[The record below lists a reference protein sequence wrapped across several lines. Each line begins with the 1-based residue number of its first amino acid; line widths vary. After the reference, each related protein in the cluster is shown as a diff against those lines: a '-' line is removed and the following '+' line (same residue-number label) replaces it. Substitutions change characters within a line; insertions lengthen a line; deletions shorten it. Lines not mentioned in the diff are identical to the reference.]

1 MDRVLSFFKTIF
13 KIIIFA
19 ASGIIFV
26 LRPADIL
33 GAESHEVG
41 IVTANKLNVRPAP
54 TIMNSPL
61 ELIKKGEKVRILEH
75 LNGWLKISHQG
86 RVGYIRN
93 LKQYI
98 HIISISPTAKNKE
111 NEENGENDGDIN
123 PLSKEAENINREIEK
138 GRHKVLTFTRE
149 ESAIV
154 NRLNDIDLALNQAR
168 KQVSALRFELAALRD
183 KSIETTR
190 ASDDLKKRIEADEE
204 YIFKRLSALY
214 KMNWLGSIY
223 VLASAQSMYELFKRK
238 KSMEI
243 ILAYDEK
250 IRQNLLDNKAK
261 LQQFLVRLNS
271 QKIEKLSLEAGLKK
285 QIAIMSDERVKRSSI
300 LVGIRNKRSLE
311 LALLESLN
319 QAAANLNG
327 AVKSLNIEVGPLKQ
341 NKNISTKSFSALKG
355 LLNMPVKGKIVVHF
369 GPHKNKK
376 LNMVNFQSGIEIKAD
391 RGEPIRSVFDGQ
403 ILYADWFKGYG
414 NMIIIDHGENYYTVY
429 AHAEELFASKGDNI
443 DMGDV
448 VATVGDSGSMIGP
461 SLHFEV
467 RHHGKPMDPLK
478 WINKG

>member
-1 MDRVLSFFKTIF
+1 MLSFFKTIF

-19 ASGIIFV
+19 ASGIIFL

-33 GAESHEVG
+33 GVESREVG

-54 TIMNSPL
+54 TTLNTPL
-61 ELIKKGEKVRILEH
+61 ELIKKGEKVKILEH
-75 LNGWLKISHQG
+75 LNGWLKISHRG

-98 HIISISPTAKNKE
+98 HIISISGTVE
-111 NEENGENDGDIN
+111 NEGNGGDIN
-123 PLSKEAENINREIEK
+123 PLSKEAEDIHREIEK
-138 GRHKVLTFTRE
+138 GMHRVLTFTRE
-149 ESAIV
+149 EAAIV

-168 KQVSALRFELAALRD
+168 KRISLLRLELAALED
-183 KSIETTR
+183 KTIETSR
-190 ASDDLKKRIEADEE
+190 ESDNLKKKIEVDED

-223 VLASAQSMYELFKRK
+223 VLASAQSMYEFFKRK

-250 IRQNLLDNKAK
+250 IRQNLLDNKAE
-261 LQQFLVRLNS
+261 LQQILATLNS
-271 QKIEKLSLEAGLKK
+271 QKMEKHALEAGLKQ
-285 QIAIMSDERVKRSSI
+285 QIAVMSDERVKRSSI
-300 LVGIRNKRSLE
+300 LAGIRNKKSLE

-327 AVKSLNIEVGPLKQ
+327 AVKSLTIEAGPLKQ
-341 NKNISTKSFSALKG
+341 KKNISPKRFSELKG
-355 LLNMPVKGKIVVHF
+355 LLNMPVKGKIVIYF

-391 RGEPIRSVFDGQ
+391 RGEPIRAVFDGE

-429 AHAEELFASKGDNI
+429 AHAEELFASKGDTI

-478 WINKG
+478 WIKKG

>member
-1 MDRVLSFFKTIF
+1 MLSFFKTIF

-19 ASGIIFV
+19 ASGIIFL

-54 TIMNSPL
+54 TIMNTPL
-61 ELIKKGEKVRILEH
+61 ELIKKGEKVKILEH
-75 LNGWLKISHQG
+75 LNGWLKISHRG

-98 HIISISPTAKNKE
+98 QIISISRTAKNKE
-111 NEENGENDGDIN
+111 NEENGGDSN
-123 PLSKEAENINREIEK
+123 PLGKEAEDIHRKIEK
-138 GRHKVLTFTRE
+138 SRHRVLTFTRE
-149 ESAIV
+149 EAAIV
-154 NRLNDIDLALNQAR
+154 NSLNDIDLALNHTR
-168 KQVSALRFELAALRD
+168 KRVSTLRLELAALRD
-183 KSIETTR
+183 KIIETGR
-190 ASDDLKKRIEADEE
+190 ASDNLKKRIEADEN

-261 LQQFLVRLNS
+261 LQQILVVLNS
-271 QKIEKLSLEAGLKK
+271 QKMEKHSLEAGLKK
-285 QIAIMSDERVKRSSI
+285 QIEVMSDERVKRSKI

-311 LALLESLN
+311 LALFESLN

-327 AVKSLNIEVGPLKQ
+327 AVKALNLEARPLKQ
-341 NKNISTKSFSALKG
+341 KKNISPKSFSALKG
-355 LLNMPVKGKIVVHF
+355 LLNMPVKGKIIVHF

-376 LNMVNFQSGIEIKAD
+376 LNLVNFQSGIEIKAD
-391 RGEPIRSVFDGQ
+391 RGEPIRAVFDGE

-429 AHAEELFASKGDNI
+429 AHAEELFASKGDTI

>member
-1 MDRVLSFFKTIF
+1 MDRVLSLFKTVF
-13 KIIIFA
+13 KITIFT

-26 LRPADIL
+26 LWPPEIS

-41 IVTANKLNVRPAP
+41 IITANKLHLRPAP
-54 TIMNSPL
+54 TTMNSPL
-61 ELIKKGEKVRILEH
+61 KLIKKGEKVRILKH
-75 LNGWLKISHQG
+75 LNGWLKINHQG
-86 RVGYIRN
+86 QVGYIRN
-93 LKQYI
+93 LKQYVRV
-98 HIISISPTAKNKE
+98 ISLVPTGKTGKNKD
-111 NEENGENDGDIN
+111 NDSDVIRFR
-123 PLSKEAENINREIEK
+123 KEAEDINREIEK
-138 GRHKVLTFTRE
+138 GKHRVLTFTRE
-149 ESAIV
+149 EAAIV
-154 NRLNDIDLALNQAR
+154 NRLNDIDLALNQTR

-183 KSIETTR
+183 KTIETTQ
-190 ASDDLKKRIEADEE
+190 AYNNLKKKIEADED
-204 YIFKRLSALY
+204 YIFKRLTALY

-223 VLASAQSMYELFKRK
+223 VLASAQSMYEFFKRK

-250 IRQNLLDNKAK
+250 IRQNLMDNKAT
-261 LQQFLVRLNS
+261 LQQILNRLDS
-271 QKIEKLSLEAGLKK
+271 QKMEKRSLEAGLKK
-285 QIAIMSDERVKRSSI
+285 QIAVMSDERVKRSSI

-327 AVKSLNIEVGPLKQ
+327 AIKSLSIETASLKQ
-341 NKNISTKSFSALKG
+341 KKNIPPKSFSSLKG
-355 LLNMPVKGKIVVHF
+355 LLNMPVKGRIIDYF

-376 LNMVNFQSGIEIKAD
+376 LNVVNFQSGIVIKAD
-391 RGEPIRSVFDGQ
+391 RGEPIRAVFNGQ

-429 AHAEELFASKGDNI
+429 AHAEELFASKGDTI

-467 RHHGKPMDPLK
+467 RHHGKPMDPVK
-478 WINKG
+478 WMKKG

>member
-1 MDRVLSFFKTIF
+1 M
-13 KIIIFA
+13 
-19 ASGIIFV
+19 
-26 LRPADIL
+26 
-33 GAESHEVG
+33 
-41 IVTANKLNVRPAP
+41 
-54 TIMNSPL
+54 

-75 LNGWLKISHQG
+75 LNGWLKITHQG

-98 HIISISPTAKNKE
+98 HIISISPEAKNKE
-111 NEENGENDGDIN
+111 NEENDGDIK
-123 PLSKEAENINREIEK
+123 PLSKEAENIDREIEK
-138 GRHKVLTFTRE
+138 GRHRVLTFTRE

-168 KQVSALRFELAALRD
+168 KRVSALRFELAALRD
-183 KSIETTR
+183 KTIETTR
-190 ASDDLKKRIEADEE
+190 ASESLKKRIEGDED
-204 YIFKRLSALY
+204 YIFNRLAALY

-271 QKIEKLSLEAGLKK
+271 QKMEKLSLEAGLKK
-285 QIAIMSDERVKRSSI
+285 QIAVMSDERVKRSSI
-300 LVGIRNKRSLE
+300 LVGIRKKRSLE

-327 AVKSLNIEVGPLKQ
+327 AVKSLNLEIDPLKQ
-341 NKNISTKSFSALKG
+341 NKNISPKSFSALKG
-355 LLNMPVKGKIVVHF
+355 LLNMPVKGKIVIPF

-478 WINKG
+478 WIKKG

>member
-1 MDRVLSFFKTIF
+1 MLSFFKTIF
-13 KIIIFA
+13 KITLFA

-26 LRPADIL
+26 LLPPDIF

-61 ELIKKGEKVRILEH
+61 ELIEKGEKVRILEH

-93 LKQYI
+93 LKQYVRV
-98 HIISISPTAKNKE
+98 ISIVPTGKEKKNKD
-111 NEENGENDGDIN
+111 NDGDVKRFR
-123 PLSKEAENINREIEK
+123 KEVEDINREIER
-138 GRHKVLTFTRE
+138 GRHRVLTFTRE

-183 KSIETTR
+183 KTIETTR
-190 ASDDLKKRIEADEE
+190 ASDNLKKKIEADED
-204 YIFKRLSALY
+204 YIFKRLAALY

-261 LQQFLVRLNS
+261 LQKIIDKLNS
-271 QKIEKLSLEAGLKK
+271 QKMEKRSLEAGLKK
-285 QIAIMSDERVKRSSI
+285 QIAVMSDERVKRSSI
-300 LVGIRNKRSLE
+300 LAGIRNKRSLE

-319 QAAANLNG
+319 QAAANLNR
-327 AVKSLNIEVGPLKQ
+327 AVKSLNIETGPLKQ
-341 NKNISTKSFSALKG
+341 KKNISAKSFSLLKG
-355 LLNMPVKGKIVVHF
+355 LLNMPVKGKIVIPF
-369 GPHKNKK
+369 GPHKNTK
-376 LNMVNFQSGIEIKAD
+376 LNVVNFQSGIEIKAD
-391 RGEPIRSVFDGQ
+391 RGEPIRAVFDGK

-429 AHAEELFASKGDNI
+429 AHAEELFASKGDTI

-467 RHHGKPMDPLK
+467 RHHGKPMDPVK
-478 WINKG
+478 WIKKS

>member
-1 MDRVLSFFKTIF
+1 MLSFFKTIF

-19 ASGIIFV
+19 ASGIIFL

-54 TIMNSPL
+54 TIMNTPL
-61 ELIKKGEKVRILEH
+61 ELIKKGEKVKILEH
-75 LNGWLKISHQG
+75 LNGWLKISHRG

-98 HIISISPTAKNKE
+98 HIISISRTAKNKE
-111 NEENGENDGDIN
+111 NEENGGDSN
-123 PLSKEAENINREIEK
+123 PLSKEAEDIHRKIEK
-138 GRHKVLTFTRE
+138 SRHRVLTFTRE
-149 ESAIV
+149 EAAIV
-154 NRLNDIDLALNQAR
+154 NSLNDIDLALNHAR
-168 KQVSALRFELAALRD
+168 KRVSTLRLELAALRD
-183 KSIETTR
+183 KIIETGR
-190 ASDDLKKRIEADEE
+190 ASDNLKKRIEADED

-261 LQQFLVRLNS
+261 LQQILVVLNS
-271 QKIEKLSLEAGLKK
+271 QKMEKQSLEAGLKK
-285 QIAIMSDERVKRSSI
+285 QIEVMSDERVKRSKI

-311 LALLESLN
+311 LALFESLN

-327 AVKSLNIEVGPLKQ
+327 AVKALNLEARQLKQ
-341 NKNISTKSFSALKG
+341 KKNISPKSFSALKG
-355 LLNMPVKGKIVVHF
+355 LLNMPVKGKIIVYF

-376 LNMVNFQSGIEIKAD
+376 LNLVNFQSGIEIKAD
-391 RGEPIRSVFDGQ
+391 RGEPIRAVFDGE

-429 AHAEELFASKGDNI
+429 AHAEELFASKGDTI

>member
-13 KIIIFA
+13 KIILFTVL
-19 ASGIIFV
+19 GIIFV
-26 LRPADIL
+26 FRPAEIFAL
-33 GAESHEVG
+33 ESHEVG
-41 IVTANKLNVRPAP
+41 IVTANKLNLRPAP
-54 TIMNSPL
+54 TIMNTPL
-61 ELIKKGEKVRILEH
+61 QLIKKGEKVRILEH
-75 LNGWLKISHQG
+75 LNGWLKISCRG

-93 LKQYI
+93 LKQYV
-98 HIISISPTAKNKE
+98 HIMPKVPLAKKKKNK
-111 NEENGENDGDIN
+111 NNDIDSEPFGKQAEDIN
-123 PLSKEAENINREIEK
+123 RKIEK
-138 GRHKVLTFTRE
+138 GRHRVLTFTRE

-168 KQVSALRFELAALRD
+168 KRVSALRFELAALRD
-183 KSIETTR
+183 KIIETTR
-190 ASDDLKKRIEADEE
+190 ASDNLKKRIAADED
-204 YIFKRLSALY
+204 YIFKRLVALY

-223 VLASAQSMYELFKRK
+223 VLASAQSMYEFFKRK

-261 LQQFLVRLNS
+261 LQQILATLNS
-271 QKIEKLSLEAGLKK
+271 QKMEKLSLEAGLKK
-285 QIAIMSDERVKRSSI
+285 QIAVMSDERVKRSRI

-319 QAAANLNG
+319 QAAANLNRT
-327 AVKSLNIEVGPLKQ
+327 VNSLNLENSPLKQ
-341 NKNISTKSFSALKG
+341 KEDISPKNFSSLKG
-355 LLNMPVKGKIVVHF
+355 LLNMPVKGKIVIRF
-369 GPHKNKK
+369 GPHKNTK
-376 LNMVNFQSGIEIKAD
+376 LNVVNFQSGIEIKAD
-391 RGEPIRSVFDGQ
+391 RGEPVRAVFDGQ

-478 WINKG
+478 WIKKG

>member
-26 LRPADIL
+26 LQPADIL
-33 GAESHEVG
+33 GAKSHEVG
-41 IVTANKLNVRPAP
+41 VVTANKLNVRPAP
-54 TIMNSPL
+54 TIMNPPL

-111 NEENGENDGDIN
+111 NEENDGDIK
-123 PLSKEAENINREIEK
+123 PLSKEAENIDREIEK
-138 GRHKVLTFTRE
+138 GRHRVLTFTRE
-149 ESAIV
+149 EAAIV
-154 NRLNDIDLALNQAR
+154 NSLNDIDLALNQIR
-168 KQVSALRFELAALRD
+168 NRVSVLRLELAALRD
-183 KSIETTR
+183 KSMETIR
-190 ASDDLKKRIEADEE
+190 ASDNLKKRIEADEE

-261 LQQFLVRLNS
+261 LQQILVTLNS
-271 QKIEKLSLEAGLKK
+271 QKMEKRSLEAGLKK
-285 QIAIMSDERVKRSSI
+285 QIEVMSDERVKRSSI
-300 LVGIRNKRSLE
+300 LAGIRNKRSLE

-319 QAAANLNG
+319 QAATNLNG
-327 AVKSLNIEVGPLKQ
+327 AVKSLNIEAGPLIQK
-341 NKNISTKSFSALKG
+341 KNISPKSFSALKG
-355 LLNMPVKGKIVVHF
+355 LLNMPVKGKIAIRF
-369 GPHKNKK
+369 GPYKNKK
-376 LNMVNFQSGIEIKAD
+376 LNVVNFQSGIEIKAD
-391 RGEPIRSVFDGQ
+391 RGEPIRAVFDGQ

-467 RHHGKPMDPLK
+467 RHHGKPMDPVT
-478 WINKG
+478 WIKKG

>member
-1 MDRVLSFFKTIF
+1 VLSFFKTIF
-13 KIIIFA
+13 KIIVFA
-19 ASGIIFV
+19 ALGIIFV
-26 LRPADIL
+26 LRPPEIF
-33 GAESHEVG
+33 GAESHEIG
-41 IVTANKLNVRPAP
+41 IVTANKLNLRPAP
-54 TIMNSPL
+54 TIMNPPL
-61 ELIKKGEKVRILEH
+61 ELIKKGEKVRILKH
-75 LNGWLKISHQG
+75 LDGWLKISHQG
-86 RVGYIRN
+86 RIGYIRN
-93 LKQYI
+93 LKPYVR
-98 HIISISPTAKNKE
+98 IISIVPTEKKIKNKD
-111 NEENGENDGDIN
+111 NDGDVKRFR
-123 PLSKEAENINREIEK
+123 KEAEDINREIEK
-138 GRHKVLTFTRE
+138 GRHRVLTFTRE

-168 KQVSALRFELAALRD
+168 KRVSALRFELAALRD
-183 KSIETTR
+183 KTIETTR
-190 ASDDLKKRIEADEE
+190 ASDNLKKRIEADED
-204 YIFKRLSALY
+204 YIFKRLAAFY

-250 IRQNLLDNKAK
+250 IRQNLMDNKSK
-261 LQQFLVRLNS
+261 LQQILVTLNS
-271 QKIEKLSLEAGLKK
+271 QKMEKRSLEAGLKK
-285 QIAIMSDERVKRSSI
+285 QIAVMSDERVKRSRI

-327 AVKSLNIEVGPLKQ
+327 AVKSLNIETASLKQ
-341 NKNISTKSFSALKG
+341 KKIIPPKSFSLLKG
-355 LLNMPVKGKIVVHF
+355 LLNMPVKGKILIHF
-369 GPHKNKK
+369 GPHKNTK
-376 LNMVNFQSGIEIKAD
+376 LNVVNFESGIEIKAD
-391 RGEPIRSVFDGQ
+391 RGEPIRAVFDGQ

-467 RHHGKPMDPLK
+467 RHHGKPMDPVK
-478 WINKG
+478 WIKKG

>member
-13 KIIIFA
+13 KIIIFV
-19 ASGIIFV
+19 ASGIIFL

-54 TIMNSPL
+54 TIMNTPL

-75 LNGWLKISHQG
+75 LNGWLKISHRG

-98 HIISISPTAKNKE
+98 HIISISSTAKKRD
-111 NEENGENDGDIN
+111 NEENGGHTN
-123 PLSKEAENINREIEK
+123 PLSKEAEDINRKLEK
-138 GRHKVLTFTRE
+138 SRHRVLTFTRE
-149 ESAIV
+149 EAAIV
-154 NRLNDIDLALNQAR
+154 NSLNDIDLALDQAR
-168 KQVSALRFELAALRD
+168 KRVSALRLELAALRD
-183 KSIETTR
+183 KIIETSR
-190 ASDDLKKRIEADEE
+190 ASDNLKKRIEADED

-250 IRQNLLDNKAK
+250 IRQNLLDNKTK
-261 LQQFLVRLNS
+261 LQQILVMLNS
-271 QKIEKLSLEAGLKK
+271 QKMEKRSLEAGLKK
-285 QIAIMSDERVKRSSI
+285 QIAVMSDERVKRSSI
-300 LVGIRNKRSLE
+300 LAGIRNKRSLE
-311 LALLESLN
+311 LALFESLN

-327 AVKSLNIEVGPLKQ
+327 AVNSLNMEAGPLKQ
-341 NKNISTKSFSALKG
+341 KKNISPKSFSALKG
-355 LLNMPVKGKIVVHF
+355 LLNMPVKGKIIIGF
-369 GPHKNKK
+369 GSYKNKK
-376 LNMVNFQSGIEIKAD
+376 LNLVNFQSGIEIKAD
-391 RGEPIRSVFDGQ
+391 RGEPIRAVFDGE

-448 VATVGDSGSMIGP
+448 VGTVGDSGSMIGP

-478 WINKG
+478 WIKKG